1 MRFAYPCLD
10 ASKQPEI
17 KAEYRMPEDVFT
29 SQITTGI
36 FSLLSPLPP
45 PPVPKNKQTN
55 QKKKMS
61 HLSDLIYSL
70 NLFLTFTGDNS
81 SVEQNLACI
90 GLVRFKDFIASSVC
104 YRNPLKT
111 GRYVGI
117 LTTQGP
123 SILSLCEVEV
133 YSRGKLKAHLHYR
146 TKRQGRDI
154 NRPG

>member
-1 MRFAYPCLD
+1 MRFAYLCLN

-17 KAEYRMPEDVFT
+17 KAEHAPHARRRFHLTDHNGH
-29 SQITTGI
+29 ITPS
-36 FSLLSPLPP
+36 SLL
-45 PPVPKNKQTN
+45 PKSKQTN
-55 QKKKMS
+55 QKRKKIS
-61 HLSDLIYSL
+61 LLSDLIYSL

-81 SVEQNLACI
+81 DVELNFACN

-133 YSRGKLKAHLHYR
+133 YSRGKLELHLY
-146 TKRQGRDI
+146 
-154 NRPG
+154 